1 MAPKTGKPKSKPT
14 KSAPKKKP
22 VEAKSKAVEK
32 PGKTATPLTAD
43 VPVSRPAGNAGASS
57 VVSEIHEARN
67 ERDEKIHALLPAIQK
82 QTPDALAKFF
92 DIFSDD
98 IYNFPMRMF
107 RFNEDEASEF
117 YLYAFEHL
125 RDGRKISSFQ
135 GKAKFTTWFYAVLRN
150 LTIDFL
156 RSQKDKVRFTTYL
169 KADAS
174 GKMVDAIESVSDTR
188 EQNLFEEALFEQ
200 FKASLVSLSLQ
211 HRVLFKLAYAW
222 YFELDADELQYLCDL
237 HKKPQSEIL
246 IQLTEL
252 KKVAH
257 EKSVEVRELE
267 EKLTANFQGISV
279 LETKVE
285 VFFRENP
292 DIDRRRESW
301 SEEFYSASI
310 PPQVIDMIQSL
321 MKKKKKQQNLLLHQK
336 KSLLSI
342 RVPYKDL
349 GDLLHSTQGVL
360 SVQLIRIIER
370 LSQSLTNHSSG

>member
-1 MAPKTGKPKSKPT
+1 MAEKARKTGVKKKAGTGAKARSAKAGAKTPT
-14 KSAPKKKP
+14 KAAAAP
-22 VEAKSKAVEK
+22 V
-32 PGKTATPLTAD
+32 
-43 VPVSRPAGNAGASS
+43 VPPRTEPDPQVQ
-57 VVSEIHEARN
+57 EARS
-67 ERDEKIHALLPAIQK
+67 ERDEKVQALLPDIFK
-82 QTPDALAKFF
+82 KKPEALAEFF
-92 DIFSDD
+92 EVFSDD

-156 RSQKDKVRFTTYL
+156 RSQKDKMRFTTYL

-188 EQNLFEEALFEQ
+188 EQNLFEETLFEQ
-200 FKASLVSLSLQ
+200 FNASLTSLAIPQ
-211 HRVLFKLAYAW
+211 RVLFKLAYAW
-222 YFELDADELQYLCDL
+222 YFELNAEELEYLTGL
-237 HKKPQSEIL
+237 HKKSPGEIL
-246 IQLTEL
+246 SRLQDL

-257 EKSVEVRELE
+257 ERSVEVRELE

-279 LETKVE
+279 LETRVE
-285 VFFRENP
+285 AFFRENP
-292 DIDRRRESW
+292 DIEKKRETW
-301 SEEFYSASI
+301 SEEFFSTSI
-310 PPQVIDMIQSL
+310 PPQITDMIQSL
-321 MKKKKKQQNLLLHQK
+321 MKKKKKQQSLLLHQK

-349 GDLLHSTQGVL
+349 GELLQSTQGVL
-360 SVQLIRIIER
+360 SVQLIRIVEK
-370 LSQSLTNHSSG
+370 LSQSLTNTPAE

>member
-1 MAPKTGKPKSKPT
+1 MPEKARKSAAKTSSKSGVKKTGKAASKPV
-14 KSAPKKKP
+14 A
-22 VEAKSKAVEK
+22 AA
-32 PGKTATPLTAD
+32 ATPG
-43 VPVSRPAGNAGASS
+43 P
-57 VVSEIHEARN
+57 SEIAVTEAQEARS
-67 ERDEKIHALLPAIQK
+67 ERDEKVHALLPDILK
-82 QTPDALAKFF
+82 KKPEALAEFF
-92 DIFSDD
+92 EVFSDD

-125 RDGRKISSFQ
+125 RDGRKIASFQ

-156 RSQKDKVRFTTYL
+156 RSQKDKMRFTTYL

-188 EQNLFEEALFEQ
+188 EQNLFEETLFEQ
-200 FKASLVSLSLQ
+200 FNESLTSLAIAQ
-211 HRVLFKLAYAW
+211 RVLFKLAYAW
-222 YFELDADELQYLCDL
+222 YFELDATELEYLTDL
-237 HKKPQSEIL
+237 HKKSPAEIL
-246 IQLTEL
+246 GRLQEL

-257 EKSVEVRELE
+257 ARSVEVRELE

-285 VFFRENP
+285 MFFRENP
-292 DIDRRRESW
+292 DIEKKRETW
-301 SEEFYSASI
+301 SEEFFSTSI
-310 PPQVIDMIQSL
+310 PPQITDMIQSL
-321 MKKKKKQQNLLLHQK
+321 MKKKKKQQSLLLHQK

-349 GDLLHSTQGVL
+349 GELMKSTQGVL
-360 SVQLIRIIER
+360 SVQLIRIVEK
-370 LSQSLTNHSSG
+370 LSQSLTNPLAESP

>member
-1 MAPKTGKPKSKPT
+1 MKKKTVKKKAGSARPA
-14 KSAPKKKP
+14 APKKTVTP
-22 VEAKSKAVEK
+22 AKKSAKLPEKKAV
-32 PGKTATPLTAD
+32 P
-43 VPVSRPAGNAGASS
+43 VPAVEPER
-57 VVSEIHEARN
+57 SEVRS
-67 ERDEKIHALLPAIQK
+67 ERDDKVQALLAGIQK
-82 QTPDALAKFF
+82 QEPDALAQFF
-92 DIFSDD
+92 EAFSDD

-107 RFNEDEASEF
+107 RFSEDEASEF

-174 GKMVDAIESVSDTR
+174 GKMVEAIESVSDTR
-188 EQNLFEEALFEQ
+188 EQNLFEEALFDQ
-200 FKASLVSLSLQ
+200 FSTSLVSLAMP

-222 YFELDADELQYLCDL
+222 YFELDKEELAYLCDL
-237 HKKPQSEIL
+237 QKKPESEIL
-246 IQLTEL
+246 LRLTEL

-285 VFFRENP
+285 TFFRENP
-292 DIDRRRESW
+292 DTDKRRESW

-310 PPQVIDMIQSL
+310 PPQIIDMIQSL

-349 GDLLHSTQGVL
+349 GDLLNSTQGVL

-370 LSQSLTNHSSG
+370 LSQSLTNQSSN

>member
-1 MAPKTGKPKSKPT
+1 MPPKTGKKSPKPQKAAAKAKPVKPSKIAPPKSRTVQAAPLNQIPN
-14 KSAPKKKP
+14 SAAPKAGP
-22 VEAKSKAVEK
+22 PAVSD
-32 PGKTATPLTAD
+32 AF
-43 VPVSRPAGNAGASS
+43 
-57 VVSEIHEARN
+57 EARN
-67 ERDEKIHALLPAIQK
+67 ERDEKIHALLPGIQK
-82 QTPDALAKFF
+82 QIPDALAQFF
-92 DIFSDD
+92 EILSDD

-174 GKMVDAIESVSDTR
+174 GKMVDAIESVSDSR
-188 EQNLFEEALFEQ
+188 EQNLFEEALFDQ

-222 YFELDADELQYLCDL
+222 YFELDAEELQYLCDL
-237 HKKPQSEIL
+237 HKKPQSEL
-246 IQLTEL
+246 LLQLTEL

-285 VFFRENP
+285 TFFRENP

-360 SVQLIRIIER
+360 SVQLIRIVER
-370 LSQSLTNHSSG
+370 LSQSLTNHPLH

>member
-1 MAPKTGKPKSKPT
+1 MPGKPKAKKAAKKT
-14 KSAPKKKP
+14 RKAVKTPKTKKP
-22 VEAKSKAVEK
+22 AASAKQVRGKAREI
-32 PGKTATPLTAD
+32 PAAP
-43 VPVSRPAGNAGASS
+43 PVSRPAATDAAA
-57 VVSEIHEARN
+57 EARS
-67 ERDEKIHALLPAIQK
+67 ERDERIAQLLPDIKK
-82 QTPDALAKFF
+82 QNPDALAAFF
-92 DIFSDD
+92 EAFSDD

-125 RDGRKISSFQ
+125 RDGRKIASFQ

-156 RSQKDKVRFTTYL
+156 RSQKDKLRFTTYL

-174 GKMVDAIESVSDTR
+174 GKMVDAIESVSDPR
-188 EQNLFEEALFEQ
+188 DQNMFEEALFEQ
-200 FKASLVSLSLQ
+200 FNASLVSLGLPQ
-211 HRVLFKLAYAW
+211 RVLFKLAYAW
-222 YFELDADELQYLCDL
+222 YFELDSSEMDYLCEL
-237 HKKPQSEIL
+237 HKSSAAEIL
-246 IQLTEL
+246 PRLQEL

-279 LETKVE
+279 LETRIE
-285 VFFRENP
+285 NFFRENP
-292 DIDRRRESW
+292 DIEKRREAW
-301 SEEFYSASI
+301 SESFFSTAL

-321 MKKKKKQQNLLLHQK
+321 MKKKKKQQSLLLHQK

-349 GDLLHSTQGVL
+349 GELLKSTQGVL
-360 SVQLIRIIER
+360 SVQLIRIVEK
-370 LSQSLTNHSSG
+370 LSQSLTNQQSD

>member
-1 MAPKTGKPKSKPT
+1 MKKKAAKKKASPARPAAAKK
-14 KSAPKKKP
+14 AVQPKKTT
-22 VEAKSKAVEK
+22 EKAEEK
-32 PGKTATPLTAD
+32 KVAAPP
-43 VPVSRPAGNAGASS
+43 PAEP
-57 VVSEIHEARN
+57 EILDARH
-67 ERDEKIHALLPAIQK
+67 ERDEKVQALLAGIQK
-82 QTPDALAKFF
+82 QNPDALAQFF
-92 DIFSDD
+92 EEFSDD

-125 RDGRKISSFQ
+125 RDGRKIASFQ

-188 EQNLFEEALFEQ
+188 EQNLFEEALFDQ
-200 FKASLVSLSLQ
+200 FSTSLVSLAMP

-222 YFELDADELQYLCDL
+222 YFELDKEELAYLCDL
-237 HKKPQSEIL
+237 QKKTESEIL
-246 IQLTEL
+246 LRLTEL

-279 LETKVE
+279 LETKIE
-285 VFFRENP
+285 MYFRENP
-292 DIDRRRESW
+292 DTDKRRESW

-310 PPQVIDMIQSL
+310 PPQIIDMIQSL
-321 MKKKKKQQNLLLHQK
+321 MKKKKKQQNLSLHQK

-349 GDLLHSTQGVL
+349 GELLNSTQGVL

-370 LSQSLTNHSSG
+370 LSQALTNQPSH

>member
-1 MAPKTGKPKSKPT
+1 MPPKTGKKSPK
-14 KSAPKKKP
+14 PKKKVMAKAKP
-22 VEAKSKAVEK
+22 VKPRKIAQSKTQTVQAASSNQINHRAATAV
-32 PGKTATPLTAD
+32 A
-43 VPVSRPAGNAGASS
+43 PVS
-57 VVSEIHEARN
+57 VSEAFEARN
-67 ERDEKIHALLPAIQK
+67 ERDEKIHALLPGIQK
-82 QTPDALAKFF
+82 QIPDALAQFF
-92 DIFSDD
+92 EIFSDD

-174 GKMVDAIESVSDTR
+174 GKMVDAIESVSDSR
-188 EQNLFEEALFEQ
+188 EQNLFEEALFDQ

-222 YFELDADELQYLCDL
+222 YFELDAEELQYLCDL
-237 HKKPQSEIL
+237 HKKPQSEL
-246 IQLTEL
+246 LLQLTEL

-285 VFFRENP
+285 TFFRENP
-292 DIDRRRESW
+292 DIDRRRDSW

-310 PPQVIDMIQSL
+310 PPQIIDMIQSL

-370 LSQSLTNHSSG
+370 LSQSLTNQPLY

>member
-1 MAPKTGKPKSKPT
+1 MQKKADKKAVKPAKKAAAKKPAGKPATPKSPKIAPAPKPVQAPAVSHADAELLEQR
-14 KSAPKKKP
+14 SARDQK
-22 VEAKSKAVEK
+22 VE
-32 PGKTATPLTAD
+32 GLL
-43 VPVSRPAGNAGASS
+43 AG
-57 VVSEIHEARN
+57 
-67 ERDEKIHALLPAIQK
+67 IQK
-82 QTPDALAKFF
+82 QNPDALAAFF
-92 DIFSDD
+92 EAFSDD

-156 RSQKDKVRFTTYL
+156 RSQKDKVRYTTYL

-174 GKMVDAIESVSDTR
+174 GKMVEAIDSVSDTR
-188 EQNLFEEALFEQ
+188 DQNLFEEALFEQ
-200 FKASLVSLSLQ
+200 FNVSLTSLPVA

-222 YFELDADELQYLCDL
+222 YFELDKEELAYLCDL
-237 HKKPQSEIL
+237 QKKPEGEIL
-246 IQLTEL
+246 MRLADL

-285 VFFRENP
+285 NYFRENP
-292 DIDRRRESW
+292 DIDKRRESW

-310 PPQVIDMIQSL
+310 PPQIIDMIQSL

-349 GDLLHSTQGVL
+349 GDLLNSTQGVL

-370 LSQSLTNHSSG
+370 LSQSLTNQASV

>member
-1 MAPKTGKPKSKPT
+1 MPGKPKAKKAAKKT
-14 KSAPKKKP
+14 RKAVKTPKTKKP
-22 VEAKSKAVEK
+22 AASAKQVRGKAREI
-32 PGKTATPLTAD
+32 PAAP
-43 VPVSRPAGNAGASS
+43 PVSRPAATDAAA
-57 VVSEIHEARN
+57 EARS
-67 ERDEKIHALLPAIQK
+67 ERDERIAQLLPDIKK
-82 QTPDALAKFF
+82 QNPDALAAFF
-92 DIFSDD
+92 EAFSDD

-125 RDGRKISSFQ
+125 RDGRKIASFQ

-156 RSQKDKVRFTTYL
+156 RSQKDKLRFTTYL

-174 GKMVDAIESVSDTR
+174 GKMVDAIESVSDPR
-188 EQNLFEEALFEQ
+188 EQNMFEEALFEQ
-200 FKASLVSLSLQ
+200 FNASLVSLGLPQ
-211 HRVLFKLAYAW
+211 RVLFKLAYAW
-222 YFELDADELQYLCDL
+222 YFELDSSEMDYLCEL
-237 HKKPQSEIL
+237 HKSSAAEIL
-246 IQLTEL
+246 PRLQEL

-279 LETKVE
+279 LETRIE
-285 VFFRENP
+285 NFFRENP
-292 DIDRRRESW
+292 DIEKRREAW
-301 SEEFYSASI
+301 SESFFSTAL

-321 MKKKKKQQNLLLHQK
+321 MKKKKKQQSLLLHQK

-349 GDLLHSTQGVL
+349 GELLKSTQGVL
-360 SVQLIRIIER
+360 SVQLIRIVEK
-370 LSQSLTNHSSG
+370 LSQSLTNQQSD

>member
-1 MAPKTGKPKSKPT
+1 MPGKPTAKKPAKKTSKPA
-14 KSAPKKKP
+14 KPAKAKKVASPARQKASAGDAMPPTVAAAARLAP
-22 VEAKSKAVEK
+22 VDAA
-32 PGKTATPLTAD
+32 A
-43 VPVSRPAGNAGASS
+43 
-57 VVSEIHEARN
+57 EARS
-67 ERDEKIHALLPAIQK
+67 ERDERISQLLPEIKK
-82 QTPDALAKFF
+82 QNPDALAAFF
-92 DIFSDD
+92 EDFSDD

-125 RDGRKISSFQ
+125 RDGRKIASFQ

-156 RSQKDKVRFTTYL
+156 RSQKDKMRFTTYL

-174 GKMVDAIESVSDTR
+174 GKMVDAIESVSDPR
-188 EQNLFEEALFEQ
+188 DQNMFEEALFEQ
-200 FKASLVSLSLQ
+200 FNASLVSLALPQ
-211 HRVLFKLAYAW
+211 RVLFKLAYAW
-222 YFELDADELQYLCDL
+222 YFELDSTEIDYLCEL
-237 HKKPQSEIL
+237 HKVSAAEIL
-246 IQLTEL
+246 PRLQEL

-279 LETKVE
+279 LETRIE
-285 VFFRENP
+285 NFFRENP
-292 DIDRRRESW
+292 DIEKRRESW
-301 SEEFYSASI
+301 SESFFSTAV

-321 MKKKKKQQNLLLHQK
+321 MKKKKKQQSLLLHQK

-349 GDLLHSTQGVL
+349 GDLLQSTQGVL
-360 SVQLIRIIER
+360 SVQLIRIVEK
-370 LSQSLTNHSSG
+370 LSQSLTNQPAE

>member
-1 MAPKTGKPKSKPT
+1 MPGKPAAKKAVKKTKKTAKPAKAAKPAPSKKNQATPAGDAPAAMAPVAHP
-14 KSAPKKKP
+14 AP
-22 VEAKSKAVEK
+22 VDAA
-32 PGKTATPLTAD
+32 A
-43 VPVSRPAGNAGASS
+43 
-57 VVSEIHEARN
+57 EARS
-67 ERDEKIHALLPAIQK
+67 ERDERIAQLLPEIRK
-82 QTPDALAKFF
+82 KNPDALAAFF
-92 DIFSDD
+92 EDFSDD

-125 RDGRKISSFQ
+125 RDGRKIASFQ

-156 RSQKDKVRFTTYL
+156 RSQKDKMRFTTYL

-174 GKMVDAIESVSDTR
+174 GKMVDAIESVSDPR
-188 EQNLFEEALFEQ
+188 EQNMFEEALFEQ
-200 FKASLVSLSLQ
+200 FNASLVSLALPQ
-211 HRVLFKLAYAW
+211 RVLFKLAYVW
-222 YFELDADELQYLCDL
+222 YFELDSTEIEYLCQL
-237 HKKPQSEIL
+237 HNVSPAEIL
-246 IQLTEL
+246 LKLQEL

-279 LETKVE
+279 LETRIE
-285 VFFRENP
+285 NFFRENP
-292 DIDRRRESW
+292 DIEKRRESW
-301 SEEFYSASI
+301 SENFFSTSL

-321 MKKKKKQQNLLLHQK
+321 MKKKKKQQSLLLQQK

-349 GDLLHSTQGVL
+349 GDLLQSTQGVL
-360 SVQLIRIIER
+360 SVQLIRIVEK
-370 LSQSLTNHSSG
+370 LSQSLTNQPTD

>member
-1 MAPKTGKPKSKPT
+1 M
-14 KSAPKKKP
+14 
-22 VEAKSKAVEK
+22 
-32 PGKTATPLTAD
+32 PGKTKEKKPAKKNKKSAKPAKAAKAASPARQKASAD
-43 VPVSRPAGNAGASS
+43 NALPAAVPAAARPAPVDAAA
-57 VVSEIHEARN
+57 EARS
-67 ERDEKIHALLPAIQK
+67 ERDERIAHLLPEIRK
-82 QTPDALAKFF
+82 QNPDALAAFF
-92 DIFSDD
+92 EDFSDD

-125 RDGRKISSFQ
+125 RDGRKIASFQ

-156 RSQKDKVRFTTYL
+156 RSQKDKMRFTTYL

-174 GKMVDAIESVSDTR
+174 GKMVDAIESVSDPR
-188 EQNLFEEALFEQ
+188 DQNMFEEALFEQ
-200 FKASLVSLSLQ
+200 FNASLVSLALPQ
-211 HRVLFKLAYAW
+211 RVLFKLAYVW
-222 YFELDADELQYLCDL
+222 YFELDSAEIDYLCDL
-237 HKKPQSEIL
+237 NKTSAAEIL
-246 IQLTEL
+246 PRLQEL

-279 LETKVE
+279 LETRIE
-285 VFFRENP
+285 NFFRENP
-292 DIDRRRESW
+292 DIEKRREAW
-301 SEEFYSASI
+301 SESFFSTAI

-321 MKKKKKQQNLLLHQK
+321 MKKKKKQQSLLLHQK

-360 SVQLIRIIER
+360 SVQLIRIVEK
-370 LSQSLTNHSSG
+370 LSQSLTNQQTE

>member
-1 MAPKTGKPKSKPT
+1 MKKKAVKKAVKPVRKVAAKTPARKPEKKNS
-14 KSAPKKKP
+14 SAASAKTPKP
-22 VEAKSKAVEK
+22 VELALPGADSDLHEQRSARDQKVE
-32 PGKTATPLTAD
+32 GLL
-43 VPVSRPAGNAGASS
+43 AG
-57 VVSEIHEARN
+57 
-67 ERDEKIHALLPAIQK
+67 IQK
-82 QTPDALAKFF
+82 QNPDALAAFF
-92 DIFSDD
+92 EAFSDD

-156 RSQKDKVRFTTYL
+156 RSQKDKVRYTTYL

-174 GKMVDAIESVSDTR
+174 GKLVEAIDSVSDTR
-188 EQNLFEEALFEQ
+188 DQSLFEEALFEQ
-200 FKASLVSLSLQ
+200 FNASLISLTIP

-222 YFELDADELQYLCDL
+222 YFELDKEELDYLCELQ
-237 HKKPQSEIL
+237 KKPENEIL
-246 IQLTEL
+246 LRLADL

-285 VFFRENP
+285 NFFRENP
-292 DIDRRRESW
+292 DLDKRRESW

-310 PPQVIDMIQSL
+310 PPQIIDMIQSL

-349 GDLLHSTQGVL
+349 GDLLNSTQGVL

-370 LSQSLTNHSSG
+370 LSQSLTNQSSN